1 MQHIIT
7 VEGRSLIRTFLA
19 GATKGAAVCLVS
31 GEHLERMQFIV
42 ECGIEY
48 GCQIVTQFPQFPRLP
63 LYKEKL
69 RILPKLRKNE

>member
-31 GEHLERMQFIV
+31 GEHLERMQFIA

-48 GCQIVTQFPQFPRLP
+48 GCQIVTQFFLNPPDC
-63 LYKEKL
+63 LYTKKS
-69 RILPKLRKNE
+69 

>member
-31 GEHLERMQFIV
+31 CEQDTKRSE
-42 ECGIEY
+42 
-48 GCQIVTQFPQFPRLP
+48 
-63 LYKEKL
+63 
-69 RILPKLRKNE
+69 

>member
-48 GCQIVTQFPQFPRLP
+48 GCQTVTP
-63 LYKEKL
+63 LSFNSPDCLYTKKS
-69 RILPKLRKNE
+69 